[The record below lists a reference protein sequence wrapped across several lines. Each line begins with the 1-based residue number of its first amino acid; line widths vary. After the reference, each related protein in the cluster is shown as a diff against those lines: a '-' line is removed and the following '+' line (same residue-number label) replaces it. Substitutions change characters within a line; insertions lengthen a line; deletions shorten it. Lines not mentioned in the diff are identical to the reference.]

1 MGKDAAGLI
10 VFFLDLN
17 QAQMISCVPKF
28 VGRERY
34 ASAQHLQ
41 GKVGGPKILKEGP
54 GRIKVSR

>member
-1 MGKDAAGLI
+1 
-10 VFFLDLN
+10 
-17 QAQMISCVPKF
+17 MISCVPNF